1 MSARG
6 PHGWPGAW
14 EARDETMDE
23 YTRQRTAGDSQ
34 QTSKGGSGMSKSRNR
49 WLFFDK
55 IEAPRFG
62 RRARLV
68 RADRRKY
75 SYMEGVWQI

>member
-1 MSARG
+1 
-6 PHGWPGAW
+6 
-14 EARDETMDE
+14 
-23 YTRQRTAGDSQ
+23 
-34 QTSKGGSGMSKSRNR
+34 MSKSRNR